1 MAVVLAI
8 TSRIKT
14 EFQLEYKHG
23 LSIYSCDDSLSDIL
37 FEEVRH
43 KQVCSIT
50 EKSHNP
56 DYSDRE
62 NEGNMLR
69 TGQQQWPGRNGS
81 TKISY
86 VNVLETN

>member
-8 TSRIKT
+8 LSRINT
-14 EFQLEYKHG
+14 EFQLENKHG
-23 LSIYSCDDSLSDIL
+23 LSTYSCDDSLPDIL

-43 KQVCSIT
+43 KQVCIAT
-50 EKSHNP
+50 EKSHNT

-69 TGQQQWPGRNGS
+69 TGQQQ
-81 TKISY
+81 
-86 VNVLETN
+86 